1 VKAELPR
8 LVVQGNSDPTS
19 ASLHFAWNGATQID
33 AYDLYAGPTITS
45 TAMITTVAA
54 TGFETSAVLND
65 LDPSTCAFQVHP
77 VHHMGASTPFSNM
90 AYLVDRPECLD
101 KLPYHNYLQMVRQS
115 SP

>member
-33 AYDLYAGPTITS
+33 AYEVYAKPTITS
-45 TAMITTVAA
+45 TALITTVV
-54 TGFETSAVLND
+54 TTRFETSAILKD

-77 VHHMGASTPFSNM
+77 VQHADTSTPLSNL
-90 AYLVDRPECLD
+90 AYRADLPECLA
-101 KLPYHNYLQMVRQS
+101 KLPYQNHLLMVRLN